1 MERKLKDLKPGD
13 RFQFLKNGRKGN
25 TQYIL
30 DKKYICNPGMLT
42 INYNNGS
49 GTYYS
54 KILNADQLIY
64 IECSDTLEM
73 KVKYVR
79 VSTSEQNTAR
89 QQINKK
95 DFDKIYVDKVS
106 GIVPFFER
114 AGAKKLIADIE
125 SGIIKEIHASSIDR
139 LGRNIIDILTV
150 IEYFDKKNISLFIE
164 NIGMYSRTSMGK
176 NSAFSMIV
184 SVLANVAEMERE
196 NIKERQRE
204 GIAIAKAKGVYH
216 GRKQGT
222 ELTDDQLLEKYKPVV
237 KELKSGESIRRTAKL
252 CQVSPATVQKI
263 KKILNS

>member
-1 MERKLKDLKPGD
+1 MEKELRNLNPGD
-13 RFQFLKNGRKGN
+13 KFYFIRNGRKGN
-25 TQYIL
+25 TEYIL
-30 DKKYICNPGMLT
+30 EKSYQCNPGQLS
-42 INYNNGS
+42 IKYNNES
-49 GTYYS
+49 GATYN
-54 KILNADQLIY
+54 KILNENQLIY
-64 IECSDTLEM
+64 IDCVDLLEM
-73 KVKYVR
+73 KVKYIR

-106 GIVPFFER
+106 GIIPFFER
-114 AGAKKLIADIE
+114 EGAKRLIADVE
-125 SGIIKEIHASSIDR
+125 CGIINEIHVSSIDR

-150 IEYFDKKNISLFIE
+150 IEYFDKKGISLFVE

-204 GIAIAKAKGVYH
+204 GIAIAKAKGIYH

-222 ELTDDQLLEKYKPVV
+222 ELTDEQLLEKYKSVV
-237 KELKSGESIRRTAKL
+237 KELKLGES
-252 CQVSPATVQKI
+252 KI
-263 KKILNS
+263 GRAHV